1 MDTHVDAAME
11 DHFGMAI
18 LLDATLGANHDHPES
33 SSVANML
40 GVHQCRICKRSY
52 ERADHLNRHLKSHEN
67 ARPFHCPRCPK
78 RFNRADLLSRHLA
91 THDRH
96 ASRDPDRPLIKRTD
110 RAAEACLACAASKS
124 KCEDQKPCRRCRTK
138 NIRCE
143 TSTSSSSAQARATK
157 GDKTGAASGGRHES
171 ISAQANQKNDA
182 EQFNTAYHSSS
193 AALGGSPGIYRT
205 GGTPFSPSRQGL
217 QEHMIARDGN
227 IHNSLIAN
235 NEIPSTALYVSAG
248 MDELPFN
255 DMNDMLF
262 LPNVSGFNQDL
273 DFSFWDFNFD
283 GVQLPNTN
291 SPADLMATQHPPPSN
306 SGSASKITRDVSRG
320 YAAFKRSPWLWTPAQ
335 KDHQLSDS
343 ENLALDEVSITSGLT
358 PSSTSS
364 FPVEKIT
371 PNPRLDASLRD
382 RMFALVLKMTMKNSA
397 KSVPT
402 FPPLDILNNILHIF
416 FVRQS
421 YQVDH
426 WIHAP
431 TFSPAKACPHLIMA
445 LISAG
450 STFISVPAVWKMGLA
465 LQEVA
470 RLAVVE
476 LVSDFFAS

>member
-1 MDTHVDAAME
+1 MDTHVDVAME

-18 LLDATLGANHDHPES
+18 LLDATLGTNHDQPES
-33 SSVANML
+33 SPVANTS

-67 ARPFHCPRCPK
+67 ARPFHCSRCPK

-138 NIRCE
+138 NIPCE
-143 TSTSSSSAQARATK
+143 TSTSSLSAQARASK
-157 GDKTGAASGGRHES
+157 SDKTGVASGGRHES

-182 EQFNTAYHSSS
+182 EQFNAAYHLSST
-193 AALGGSPGIYRT
+193 ALSESPGIFRT
-205 GGTPFSPSRQGL
+205 GGTPFSPSGQGL
-217 QEHMIARDGN
+217 QEPMIASDGN
-227 IHNSLIAN
+227 IHSSLIAN
-235 NEIPSTALYVSAG
+235 NEMPSTALYASAG
-248 MDELPFN
+248 MDELSFN
-255 DMNDMLF
+255 EMNDMLF
-262 LPNVSGFNQDL
+262 LPNVSGFNQDF
-273 DFSFWDFNFD
+273 DFSFWDFNFE

-291 SPADLMATQHPPPSN
+291 SPADLVVAQHSTPSN
-306 SGSASKITRDVSRG
+306 SGTASKVARDVSRD

-364 FPVEKIT
+364 FSVEKST
-371 PNPRLDASLRD
+371 QNPHLDASLRD
-382 RMFALVLKMTMKNSA
+382 RMFALVLKITMNNSA

-402 FPPLDILNNILHIF
+402 FPPLDILNHILHIF

-431 TFSPAKACPHLIMA
+431 TFSAAKVCPHLIMA
-445 LISAG
+445 LVSAG

-465 LQEVA
+465 LQEVV
-470 RLAVVE
+470 RLAVAE
-476 LVSDFFAS
+476 LVSDLFAG